1 MNKEEGYQE
10 DKPKEN
16 LSPEKWSMRRL
27 ENTEK
32 LLELT
37 MVDGKVFQTIR
48 VSTFKIHGVQSGVY
62 WSRAR
67 WYDEYRA
74 GSAAYDAAPIT
85 LFLKSYPLSKF

>member
-1 MNKEEGYQE
+1 MIKEEGYQE

-27 ENTEK
+27 EHTEK

-48 VSTFKIHGVQSGVY
+48 VSGRKEL
-62 WSRAR
+62 R
-67 WYDEYRA
+67 YRVVLQK
-74 GSAAYDAAPIT
+74 GN
-85 LFLKSYPLSKF
+85 